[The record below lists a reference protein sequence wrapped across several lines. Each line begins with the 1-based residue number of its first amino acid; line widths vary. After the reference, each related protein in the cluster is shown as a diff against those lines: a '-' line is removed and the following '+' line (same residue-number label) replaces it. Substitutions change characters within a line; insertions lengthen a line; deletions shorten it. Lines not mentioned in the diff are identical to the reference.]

1 MDLFVVNRY
10 YGDASS
16 SKFLIDPSSSQREE
30 YQSEKSVEET
40 TPAKIKKKKFSD
52 VSTSQNEENN
62 QSHQDG
68 EQLLKVKKK
77 KKDSDESICQSEET
91 LLDGEGTHKVKKKK
105 KKDEEAST
113 SQNDEIIQDL
123 EETPKVKK
131 KKKDSEVNT
140 PIIDAGIEVSDTSLS
155 SVKKKKSKKEN
166 KEEVPETTTG
176 GSRLVFVDDV
186 SSKKRKK
193 KESLDN
199 EKRNEDEENV
209 GKQKR
214 KSRKLETGEESNEN
228 KVVESVEI
236 DSNSNNLE
244 SVEVSE
250 SSSLKKKKRKSSKVS
265 SDISAIENQIAP
277 NDSENL
283 EENDEKFTAMKKK
296 LVFSPSFDKEILN
309 ESINNNENQG
319 DSNKEKKKGNNSAV
333 SVPMVETDK
342 KCLQNNIE
350 NNTVTSKTDNEKET
364 DNKEENKSDG
374 TPKIGKKRFRQR
386 ARYKNKP
393 KNEDKVDEVKNVEN
407 ETKDEEEIEE
417 EGDEEENSN
426 HNDLG
431 GFQVIGNLEFQKRKK
446 VKRVLPEWLAK
457 PTVISVNLKNLN
469 SKIKDLKEL
478 DPYFKQQL
486 RKNGVTH
493 FFPVQSE
500 LIPYLIKQHSRKSM
514 FWPRDVCVSAPTG
527 SGKTL
532 AFVLPILQL
541 LKERVVPQIRAL
553 VVLPTQD
560 LASQVYS
567 VFKTYV
573 KGTNLQVV
581 LTVGSSPVEEEQK
594 KLVARDTILQKH
606 VSIVDIVVTT
616 PGRLVDHITN
626 SPGFDLSHLKF
637 LVVDE
642 ADRMID
648 NNDCNWL
655 LHINKHINNQGV
667 NSVPPL
673 MLHTFLNNPF
683 RPQRL
688 LFSATLSH
696 DPEKLHQLSLFQPK
710 LFTSIV
716 EGEHPTSE
724 STTTDM
730 NATSGF
736 IGKFTTPAELVEK
749 FTLCTTMTKPL
760 VLYHLIKKHA
770 MKGVLCFVNTTQG
783 AHRLA
788 KLLYHIERVAS
799 KGDGQ
804 VKQLTKRESETA
816 NANTEATKLN
826 IAEVYSDLKLEQ
838 RNKIIQ
844 DFRRRKI
851 DLVIASDNLAR
862 GIDVENID
870 VVINYEAP
878 DNIKKYIHR
887 IGRTARGGR
896 QGTSVTLVT
905 MHEKNPFLK
914 MLSGVGKQNIEE
926 LDCTDQELEYLEQ
939 VYAKALDCLKKDV
952 EKEGEIILKIAKA
965 QKKGKKIKKNKTRLD
980 GTPKKPKKSTNLPIQ
995 TADSKNEKSN
1005 TGKAGIVET
1014 KGGSNKTDE
1023 KKKTSEKTVKR
1034 NEIKKVVK
1042 KNMNTEDKKKQFS
1055 KKNKNKFNKKKP
1067 IVQGESENTKGMKRN
1082 KKIKLKKQL
1091 KKQSN
1096 KKPKSS

>member
-1 MDLFVVNRY
+1 M
-10 YGDASS
+10 
-16 SKFLIDPSSSQREE
+16 
-30 YQSEKSVEET
+30 
-40 TPAKIKKKKFSD
+40 
-52 VSTSQNEENN
+52 
-62 QSHQDG
+62 
-68 EQLLKVKKK
+68 
-77 KKDSDESICQSEET
+77 
-91 LLDGEGTHKVKKKK
+91 
-105 KKDEEAST
+105 
-113 SQNDEIIQDL
+113 
-123 EETPKVKK
+123 EETPKVQM
-131 KKKDSEVNT
+131 KKDSEV
-140 PIIDAGIEVSDTSLS
+140 IDARSSSKNSEVADNTLSSLS
-155 SVKKKKSKKEN
+155 KKKSKKEN
-166 KEEVPETTTG
+166 KDEVPETTTG
-176 GSRLVFVDDV
+176 GSCLELVDDV
-186 SSKKRKK
+186 SSKKKK
-193 KESLDN
+193 
-199 EKRNEDEENV
+199 KRNEGEEDV

-214 KSRKLETGEESNEN
+214 KSQTIDTAEESNQN

-236 DSNSNNLE
+236 DSISNNLE

-250 SSSLKKKKRKSSKVS
+250 SSSQKKKKTKSSKVS
-265 SDISAIENQIAP
+265 IDISDIEKQIAP
-277 NDSENL
+277 NDSL
-283 EENDEKFTAMKKK
+283 ETVEEKGEKSTTKKKK
-296 LVFSPSFDKEILN
+296 LVFSPTI
-309 ESINNNENQG
+309 
-319 DSNKEKKKGNNSAV
+319 
-333 SVPMVETDK
+333 
-342 KCLQNNIE
+342 
-350 NNTVTSKTDNEKET
+350 SKTNNEKET
-364 DNKEENKSDG
+364 DNKEENESDG
-374 TPKIGKKRFRQR
+374 IPKQGKKRFRQR

-393 KNEDKVDEVKNVEN
+393 KNEDIVKNVEG
-407 ETKDEEEIEE
+407 ETKDEEKIEE
-417 EGDEEENSN
+417 VEDEEENSN
-426 HNDLG
+426 PNDLG

-457 PTVISVNLKNLN
+457 PTIISVNLKNLN
-469 SKIKDLKEL
+469 SKIKDLTEL
-478 DPYFKQQL
+478 DTYFKKLL
-486 RKNGVTH
+486 RKNGVSH

-500 LIPYLIKQHSRKSM
+500 LIPYLIKQHSRKSI

-532 AFVLPILQL
+532 SFVLPILQL
-541 LKERVVPQIRAL
+541 LRDRVVPQIRAL

-573 KGTNLQVV
+573 KGTKLQVV
-581 LTVGSSPVEEEQK
+581 LTVGSTPFEEEQK
-594 KLVARDTILQKH
+594 KLVAWDTILQKH
-606 VSIVDIVVTT
+606 VSLADIVVTT

-626 SPGFDLSHLKF
+626 SPGFDLSCLKF

-655 LHINKHINNQGV
+655 LHINKHINYQGL

-673 MLHTFLNNPF
+673 MLHTFLNYPC

-716 EGEHPTSE
+716 EGDHPTSE
-724 STTTDM
+724 STNT
-730 NATSGF
+730 NAMTSGF

-788 KLLYHIERVAS
+788 KLLYHIERVTTKA
-799 KGDGQ
+799 
-804 VKQLTKRESETA
+804 VKNDAQSA
-816 NANTEATKLN
+816 KLN
-826 IAEVYSDLKLEQ
+826 IAEVYSDMKLEQ

-905 MHEKNPFLK
+905 MHDKNPFLK

-926 LDCTDQELEYLEQ
+926 LECTEQELEHLEQ
-939 VYAKALDCLKKDV
+939 VYAKAIERLKKDV

-965 QKKGKKIKKNKTRLD
+965 QKKGKKIKKNKTLLD
-980 GTPKKPKKSTNLPIQ
+980 GTSKKNKKSNNVPNQIV
-995 TADSKNEKSN
+995 DSRNEKTN
-1005 TGKAGIVET
+1005 TGNAGIVEP
-1014 KGGSNKTDE
+1014 KSGASNGSDKKEKTGDG
-1023 KKKTSEKTVKR
+1023 KAKNTSQKTVKR
-1034 NEIKKVVK
+1034 SEIKKVVK
-1042 KNMNTEDKKKQFS
+1042 KNMNAEDKKKQFG

-1067 IVQGESENTKGMKRN
+1067 TVQGQSVNTKGMKRN
-1082 KKIKLKKQL
+1082 KKIKLKKLL
-1091 KKQSN
+1091 KKQN
-1096 KKPKSS
+1096 KKPKS